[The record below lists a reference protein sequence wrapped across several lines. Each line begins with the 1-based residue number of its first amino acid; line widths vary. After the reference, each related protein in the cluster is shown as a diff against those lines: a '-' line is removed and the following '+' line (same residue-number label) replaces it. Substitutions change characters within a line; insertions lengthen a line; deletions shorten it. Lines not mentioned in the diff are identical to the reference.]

1 MNHQQKIVTFLSSA
15 ALLGSLGRML
25 KHVLD
30 MDTGRF
36 TARDGNLTLY
46 VLRLVIRVEDYVRVL
61 LDLMDAP
68 TAHPSGSTGRLSTH
82 QQMRTVRGERHGG
95 AATCGREGYI
105 RRRASGAGRTPR
117 SGPDGTDAHSEECA
131 MASAERS
138 AGCAYS

>member
-1 MNHQQKIVTFLSSA
+1 
-15 ALLGSLGRML
+15 ML

-68 TAHPSGSTGRLSTH
+68 TAHASGSSGRLSTH
-82 QQMRTVRGERHGG
+82 RQMRTVRGLHPPPDPMAQQVDCVGD
-95 AATCGREGYI
+95 I
-105 RRRASGAGRTPR
+105 NRACDMSEW
-117 SGPDGTDAHSEECA
+117 SEETFTCRNQCP
-131 MASAERS
+131 SEVAESR
-138 AGCAYS
+138 AP